1 MKNTTRTLLLLFL
14 FLLIGISWAQENKP
28 KTTVT
33 VDSLNSGDVVLI
45 GKLGSPIGT
54 YHDIVAS
61 FGSPV
66 AKGRAGQG
74 GQILLKV
81 TKVDG
86 KELQNPI
93 WISYFKSMTLKEYV
107 LPDGTNIFSEHPRTH
122 TLSGKTVS
130 CRVYED
136 IAILEGGNNNI
147 PLDESKKSGF
157 DSVVY
162 KSMLGIISINGT
174 KE

>member
-1 MKNTTRTLLLLFL
+1 MKNTTRTLLLL

-28 KTTVT
+28 KTSVT

-93 WISYFKSMTLKEYV
+93 WIPYFKSVTLQEYV
-107 LPDGTNIFSEHPRTH
+107 LPDGTNIFPEHPRTH
-122 TLSGKTVS
+122 TLTGKTIS

-136 IAILEGGNNNI
+136 IAILDGGNNSIINN
-147 PLDESKKSGF
+147 EFKASGF
-157 DSVVY
+157 ESVVY